1 MGIIIH
7 GNLDIRMAHD
17 VLQGFGIHT
26 GKSHF
31 RTEGMTH
38 GVERHVLRQDR
49 AELFGVLFSDAV
61 ENVLVV
67 ACHSGVA
74 RPGAEQEISIIINF
88 DVVFSGA
95 GQYTLECLSNVIPH
109 ADFTDTALGLGVIYI
124 PAHLVL
130 PEKLVVDGD
139 NTRFHVHVIPCE
151 AAKL

>member
-1 MGIIIH
+1 MKSSTTSYRGGPESDPPQIIHGNARVAMGIIIH

-49 AELFGVLFSDAV
+49 AELLGVLFTDAV

-95 GQYTLECLSNVIPH
+95 GQYTLSWSRWRSFIFSRRERSCRLPFGILS
-109 ADFTDTALGLGVIYI
+109 
-124 PAHLVL
+124 
-130 PEKLVVDGD
+130 
-139 NTRFHVHVIPCE
+139 
-151 AAKL
+151 